1 MELNFST
8 LLQFIHPVLWVLKNR
23 KSEHDTV
30 QYSNDYYSILCGV
43 YADGGS
49 IIMEYKEASARGTNL
64 RIELRLPLYVIS
76 KDTLLLRDIDS
87 KNRIRANMFIA
98 QNTEEKLSV
107 SDNTETTEKG
117 AYTIDTFSEEWYF
130 QNSLLHHLRPYQDT
144 KSLWDI
150 YQVLKCWDGGSI
162 DMLSEM
168 TSNYSNS
175 TIDTDEVLKKLWS
188 MVATI
193 D

>member
-1 MELNFST
+1 M
-8 LLQFIHPVLWVLKNR
+8 K
-23 KSEHDTV
+23 
-30 QYSNDYYSILCGV
+30 
-43 YADGGS
+43 
-49 IIMEYKEASARGTNL
+49 
-64 RIELRLPLYVIS
+64 

-98 QNTEEKLSV
+98 QNTEEELSV
-107 SDNTETTEKG
+107 SDNTEKTETG

-175 TIDTDEVLKKLWS
+175 TIDTDVVLKKLWS